1 MHTFKQYYV
10 LTKPGI
16 IYGNL
21 FAAIA
26 GFFLASRGD
35 VSITLFIATMLGL
48 SCIIAS
54 ACVCNNIMDR
64 KIDAKTMR
72 TKRRALATGIIT
84 HFQAIVYG
92 AVLGLVG
99 SAILIYFVNLLAWGV
114 AILGWIGYVVVYGI
128 AKRITSYAT
137 EIGSI
142 PGAMPPVVGY
152 SAVTH
157 TLDITSLLLFTILVL
172 WQMPHFFSLSLFQK
186 NDYQKTGLPI
196 VSTKKNEIYLRV
208 ASKIYIIGFVI
219 SGLFLFMY
227 SHMGIV
233 YLLFFCGLSLYWL
246 HIAFRTA
253 EKYWAKKIF
262 MASLVVLAG
271 WSAAVCIDSLL

>member
-64 KIDAKTMR
+64 KIDAKMMR

-84 HFQAIVYG
+84 PFQAIVYG

-152 SAVTH
+152 SAMNRN
-157 TLDITSLLLFTILVL
+157 
-172 WQMPHFFSLSLFQK
+172 Q
-186 NDYQKTGLPI
+186 LPLI
-196 VSTKKNEIYLRV
+196 IPCHRVV
-208 ASKIYIIGFVI
+208 ASDGIGGF
-219 SGLFLFMY
+219 G
-227 SHMGIV
+227 
-233 YLLFFCGLSLYWL
+233 CGLGW
-246 HIAFRTA
+246 
-253 EKYWAKKIF
+253 KKQLLAIEH
-262 MASLVVLAG
+262 VL
-271 WSAAVCIDSLL
+271 I